1 MTRTPVVFAVRT
13 AIQIAAFAAAALI
26 FFVTLTPSQAQD
38 VALAEIQS
46 SFATLPANAEAFGD
60 MSSFASGAST
70 GSQPALTAAVLA
82 AYVARQ
88 QAQKAAAGTA
98 PIAAAAPAPVQP
110 QLTSEIV
117 SAYAAAHFQNAAL
130 AAIDTAAA
138 PPAPT
143 AASFAIDD
151 EASAFS
157 FGNSSI
163 DADELARYARH
174 GFVPT
179 VKKVAYANKER
190 NCLSTAIYHE
200 ARGESTDGQW
210 AVANVIINRAMSK
223 RFPGS
228 MCGVVFQNADQG
240 RFHCQF
246 TFACDGHSDRPT
258 EYGAWLKASKIAAAA
273 YSEYQQGKRPGV
285 VPGSAL
291 YYHTASVSPGWS
303 NMKRVAQI
311 GAHVFYAPL

>member
-1 MTRTPVVFAVRT
+1 M
-13 AIQIAAFAAAALI
+13 AAFAAAALL

-60 MSSFASGAST
+60 MSSFAGGASA

-88 QAQKAAAGTA
+88 QAQKAAAG
-98 PIAAAAPAPVQP
+98 AAPAAPGSMPSAPVQP

-117 SAYAAAHFQNAAL
+117 SAYAAAHLQNAAL

-138 PPAPT
+138 PPGTT
-143 AASFAIDD
+143 AAAFSIDG
-151 EASAFS
+151 ETALFS

-228 MCGVVFQNADQG
+228 MCGVVFQNADAG
-240 RFHCQF
+240 KFHCQF

-258 EYGAWLKASKIAAAA
+258 EYAAWLKASKIAAAA

>member
-1 MTRTPVVFAVRT
+1 M
-13 AIQIAAFAAAALI
+13 QIAAFAAAL
-26 FFVTLTPSQAQD
+26 FMLFVTLTPSQAQD
-38 VALAEIQS
+38 IALAEIQS

-60 MSSFASGAST
+60 MSAFT
-70 GSQPALTAAVLA
+70 GNAVGGQPALTSAVLA

-88 QAQKAAAGTA
+88 QAQKAAQADTQ
-98 PIAAAAPAPVQP
+98 APA
-110 QLTSEIV
+110 LTAELV
-117 SAYAAAHFQNAAL
+117 SAYAATHYQSNSAL

-138 PPAPT
+138 PPSNS
-143 AASFAIDD
+143 AAIFSIDD
-151 EASAFS
+151 ETGLFS
-157 FGNSSI
+157 FDNSSI
-163 DADELARYARH
+163 DPDALAKYARH

-190 NCLSTAIYHE
+190 DCLSTAIYHE
-200 ARGESTDGQW
+200 ARGESVNGQW

-223 RFPGS
+223 RFPSS

-246 TFACDGHSDRPT
+246 TFACDGHSDVAT
-258 EYGAWLKASKIAAAA
+258 ERSAWTRASQIAKAA
-273 YSEYQQGKRPGV
+273 YSEFQQGKRPGV

-291 YYHTASVSPGWS
+291 YYHTASVSPGWN